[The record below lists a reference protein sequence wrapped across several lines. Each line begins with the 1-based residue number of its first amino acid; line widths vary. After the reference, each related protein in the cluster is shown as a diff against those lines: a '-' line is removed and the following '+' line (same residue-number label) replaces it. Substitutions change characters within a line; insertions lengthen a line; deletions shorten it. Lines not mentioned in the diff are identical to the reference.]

1 MPRVKGGATTRRRR
15 KKILKLAKGYF
26 GSKRTLYRTANEQVM
41 RSLAYAYKDRKRR
54 KRDFRKLWITRINA
68 AAQLNGMKYSKFIHG
83 LSLANV
89 HVNRKMLADIAVNYP
104 EDFKAYCTL
113 AQKALKGEFKPETVA
128 APKKAKTVEKAPEKK
143 APKETKVIEA
153 PEVKAPKETKVVEAP
168 EVKAPKASK
177 AEVKKEA
184 VDYSKLLVKDLK
196 ELAKEKGVENYS
208 TMLKA
213 DLVDALTNLD
223 K

>member
-68 AAQLNGMKYSKFIHG
+68 AAQLNGMKYSKFIYG
-83 LSLANV
+83 LSLAHV
-89 HVNRKMLADIAVNYP
+89 EVNRKMLADIAVNHP
-104 EDFKAYCTL
+104 EDFKAYCEL
-113 AQKALKGEFKPETVA
+113 AKKAISGEFKPVA
-128 APKKAKTVEKAPEKK
+128 VEAPKKPKVVAEAPKKVEKTETVKAEKKEPAKTEKVVEKK
-143 APKETKVIEA
+143 APASEA
-153 PEVKAPKETKVVEAP
+153 
-168 EVKAPKASK
+168 
-177 AEVKKEA
+177 KKEV

-213 DLVDALTNLD
+213 DLVEALTNLD